1 MVHYLFMIK
10 TSFFIHA
17 FVLATVTL
25 SGEQIFT
32 LLFTS
37 DSFFEILFYIVYYF
51 WQSGIFA
58 LCVFYLLSNS
68 IKLWWRAQFT
78 SEAYLSPF
86 SSGFRQLWRGK
97 MTRSLISTRLWLA
110 CTDWWLMGS
119 HSQEAEDGRCSDR
132 WQWLRGE
139 DGNCGIKTSPL
150 KYSRELLLETRQ
162 LFWEMEVIKS

>member
-1 MVHYLFMIK
+1 MWFEFYRYGSLFIYDQNLILYSRILSSPQWHYQESRLQTDME
-10 TSFFIHA
+10 TNLYSN
-17 FVLATVTL
+17 
-25 SGEQIFT
+25 G
-32 LLFTS
+32 FTS

-86 SSGFRQLWRGK
+86 SSGFRQLWRGN

-110 CTDWWLMGS
+110 CTDWWLMRRWKMKWPVT
-119 HSQEAEDGRCSDR
+119 ARRGREPR
-132 WQWLRGE
+132 
-139 DGNCGIKTSPL
+139 
-150 KYSRELLLETRQ
+150 Y
-162 LFWEMEVIKS
+162 